1 LTPFPRGAMFLQGL
15 GAPMTPPLNENLV
28 ESIRG
33 TFGASHAMLVL
44 SPGADALQKLAIRRR
59 KDPPC

>member
-1 LTPFPRGAMFLQGL
+1 
-15 GAPMTPPLNENLV
+15 MTPPLNENLV